1 MQRELEPGQRLEDIE
16 ESIRAITM
24 RSNADMYS
32 IVILRGFSMDSESF
46 IAMLVNGEGEIV
58 TWLSVEKGVM
68 VQSLCIMKAMQS
80 LLGGY

>member
-16 ESIRAITM
+16 ESIRAIAM

-58 TWLSVEKGVM
+58 T
-68 VQSLCIMKAMQS
+68 
-80 LLGGY
+80 